1 MSNCKNCGG
10 LMIGDGHTLPL
21 HCEAVDVPAD
31 READAPALYCKA
43 TKPDTHAQ
51 LIAILHTIGE
61 AARDFALV
69 DWTRAN
75 IDDPH
80 LSADCDAIRRHFD
93 SLSGRLSQAARHV
106 GAIDRKLNHAK

>member
-1 MSNCKNCGG
+1 MSTCKHCNGS
-10 LMIGDGHTLPL
+10 MIEDGFTSPV
-21 HCEAVDVPAD
+21 HCETVDVP
-31 READAPALYCKA
+31 
-43 TKPDTHAQ
+43 TDTHDQLIAILHPLDTHDQ

-61 AARDFALV
+61 AARDFEHV

-93 SLSGRLSQAARHV
+93 NLSNQLSQAARHV
-106 GAIDRKLNHAK
+106 IGD